1 MIIALQ
7 KKKENIVEY
16 LLYMFNI
23 EGMIRT
29 LNFDLKEIEP
39 ALIAQYDVDEQKAEE
54 IKKWYADLIAEMRT
68 SGIQEKGH
76 L

>member
-54 IKKWYADLIAEMRT
+54 IKNGTPTLLLKCELLAFKKKDT
-68 SGIQEKGH
+68 
-76 L
+76 

>member
-23 EGMIRT
+23 EVMIRT

-39 ALIAQYDVDEQKAEE
+39 ALIAQYDVQLGSCQ
-54 IKKWYADLIAEMRT
+54 YF
-68 SGIQEKGH
+68 
-76 L
+76 